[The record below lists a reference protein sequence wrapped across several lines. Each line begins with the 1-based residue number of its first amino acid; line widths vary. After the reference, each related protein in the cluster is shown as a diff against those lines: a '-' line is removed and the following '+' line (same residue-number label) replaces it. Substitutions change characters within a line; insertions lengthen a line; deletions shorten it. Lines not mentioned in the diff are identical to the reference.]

1 MADQLKGFKITK
13 KPTSNKTNCTACG
26 KAGHL
31 NINCWGTCPACNQL
45 GHRPRSCQ
53 LSVHE
58 RRKIERARKRK
69 LRSVLK
75 KRNLKKK
82 SNEPQFD
89 LKLPGDE
96 DDSDSNYWID
106 SLSNDGET
114 VVGSLQ
120 GDRGDLQEDSEEEEA
135 SEAVMRVKEMV
146 DGVMDEDIKSAM
158 EMIRNARE
166 TDNSAQ
172 GLISRNTDFRDANLE
187 NFFFGIDNGR
197 NNGTRK

>member
-1 MADQLKGFKITK
+1 M
-13 KPTSNKTNCTACG
+13 
-26 KAGHL
+26 
-31 NINCWGTCPACNQL
+31 
-45 GHRPRSCQ
+45 
-53 LSVHE
+53 HE

-114 VVGSLQ
+114 VVGSLE
-120 GDRGDLQEDSEEEEA
+120 GEREDLQEDSEEEEA
-135 SEAVMRVKEMV
+135 SEAVMRVKEV
-146 DGVMDEDIKSAM
+146 IDGVW
-158 EMIRNARE
+158 
-166 TDNSAQ
+166 
-172 GLISRNTDFRDANLE
+172 
-187 NFFFGIDNGR
+187 
-197 NNGTRK
+197 